1 MGDVMEALTTRDLH
15 RWMQGF
21 AADIQAAESHLS
33 ELDAAAGDADHG
45 SNLARG
51 LRAVLAALPGLQ
63 GPPGLV
69 CKEIGL
75 VLVDTIGGSSGA
87 LYGTI
92 FLRLA
97 QAAGLTSTEIDLP
110 ALAQGFRA
118 AAQGITDR
126 GRAQR
131 GDKTMLDAIGPAADA
146 LTAAVAAETPL
157 ASAMSLAAQA
167 AEGGAEATRAMQAR
181 RGKASYVGM
190 KSIGT
195 ADPGAASAA
204 LLIRSL
210 AAHCSAS
217 KRLANE
223 EQRGMG

>member
-1 MGDVMEALTTRDLH
+1 MEVLTTRDLH
-15 RWMQGF
+15 RWMQDF
-21 AADIQAAESHLS
+21 AAEVQAAQDHLS

-51 LRAVLAALPGLQ
+51 LQGVLAALPRLQ

-75 VLVDTIGGSSGA
+75 ILVDTIGGSSGA
-87 LYGTI
+87 LYGTV

-97 QAAGLTSTEIDLP
+97 QAAGLTAAEITLP
-110 ALAQGFRA
+110 ALAQGLLA

-126 GRAQR
+126 GGAQR

-146 LTAAVAAETPL
+146 LTAAIAAKTSL
-157 ASAMSLAAQA
+157 ASALALAATA

-195 ADPGAASAA
+195 ADPGATSAA

-210 AAHCSAS
+210 AAP
-217 KRLANE
+217 R
-223 EQRGMG
+223 

>member
-1 MGDVMEALTTRDLH
+1 MGDVMEGLTTRDLH
-15 RWMQGF
+15 LWMQDF
-21 AADIQAAESHLS
+21 AATVQAAQHHLS

-51 LRAVLAALPGLQ
+51 LQAVLLALPGLQ
-63 GPPGLV
+63 GTPGLV

-87 LYGTI
+87 LYGTV

-97 QAAGLTSTEIDLP
+97 QAAGLTSTEITLP

-126 GRAQR
+126 GGAQR
-131 GDKTMLDAIGPAADA
+131 GDKTMLDAVGPAADA
-146 LTAAVAAETPL
+146 LTTAVAEKTPL
-157 ASAMSLAAQA
+157 ASALALAAYA

-181 RGKASYVGM
+181 RGKASYVGA

-195 ADPGAASAA
+195 ADPGATSAA
-204 LLIRSL
+204 FLIRSL
-210 AAHCSAS
+210 AAHCLASTTASAGHEN
-217 KRLANE
+217 AT
-223 EQRGMG
+223 